1 MDAKKIMT
9 ALAVAGIATM
19 GFADGLTSDNVVGYA
34 NQDLE
39 GQVSPSIGCT
49 FAGVG
54 AETFK
59 LGDIAVEGFQYDTEI
74 LQVLSTDN
82 AATIARYTYVTPEWD
97 EEDFDGDGA
106 AVGWWIK
113 GKEGEEGGSANDV
126 SFSPGQGFL
135 GNFGYKKVKLTYAGQ
150 VLEGATEL
158 DFTGKVSPMVA
169 NPLPKD
175 VKLGDVAC
183 EGFQYDTEI
192 LQVLSTVN
200 AATVTR
206 YTYVTP
212 EWDEEDFD
220 GDGAAVGW
228 WIKGQEGEDGGS
240 ANNEVWAAGQA
251 MLGNFGYKKVKL
263 TFPAAL

>member
-1 MDAKKIMT
+1 MKKLIALAAVAT
-9 ALAVAGIATM
+9 CGAALAVESANI
-19 GFADGLTSDNVVGYA
+19 VGYQ
-34 NQDLE
+34 NKDLT
-39 GQVSPSIGCT
+39 GQVAPSIGAT

-54 AETFK
+54 ADTFK
-59 LGDIAVEGFQYDTEI
+59 LGDIAVEGFQYDTET

-97 EEDFDGDGA
+97 EEDFEGDGA
-106 AVGWWIK
+106 AVGWWIA
-113 GKEGEEGGSANDV
+113 GQEGEEGGSANDV
-126 SFSPGQGFL
+126 TFAPGQGFL

-158 DFTGKVSPMVA
+158 DFTGKVSPMIA
-169 NPLPKD
+169 NPLPTD
-175 VKLGDVAC
+175 VKLGNVAC
-183 EGFQYDTEI
+183 EGFQYDTET

-212 EWDEEDFD
+212 EWDEEDFE
-220 GDGAAVGW
+220 GDGSAVGW
-228 WIKGQEGEDGGS
+228 WIAGQEGEEGGS
-240 ANNEVWAAGQA
+240 ANDVTWGAGQA